1 MMLER
6 LSQREQQTVAIG
18 LLALLVIIVYF
29 ALVEP
34 IMATYED
41 YDERFALLQDR
52 LSDYQKIAGHSEGLQ
67 QQFNQLKKQANK
79 EQAGYFKGGTHA
91 LAAAKMQ
98 DYVKRV
104 IEENGGL
111 LNSIQILPDEGQE
124 KEAPRVVIRV
134 QMSGGTETVGK
145 VLYALES
152 TQPRVFVDNLYLRG
166 RGSYQYSP
174 GRPSNDQLDI
184 RFHLTGFIRPMG
196 A

>member
-67 QQFNQLKKQANK
+67 QQFNQLKKQADK
-79 EQAGYFKGGTHA
+79 EQAG
-91 LAAAKMQ
+91 
-98 DYVKRV
+98 
-104 IEENGGL
+104 
-111 LNSIQILPDEGQE
+111 
-124 KEAPRVVIRV
+124 
-134 QMSGGTETVGK
+134 
-145 VLYALES
+145 
-152 TQPRVFVDNLYLRG
+152 
-166 RGSYQYSP
+166 
-174 GRPSNDQLDI
+174 
-184 RFHLTGFIRPMG
+184 
-196 A
+196 